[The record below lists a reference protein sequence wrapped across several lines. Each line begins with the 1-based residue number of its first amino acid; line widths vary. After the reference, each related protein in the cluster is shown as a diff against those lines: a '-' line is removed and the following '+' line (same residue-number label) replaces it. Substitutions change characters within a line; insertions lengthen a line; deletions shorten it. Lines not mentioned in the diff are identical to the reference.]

1 MNEEEQMR
9 MTVRI
14 IIGIVLLLTIAAIT
28 SGCKT
33 KQKLPVVTS
42 EDFRRTEIIHTERI
56 DTVFIEIPSQSAERI
71 TQESESFLETE
82 FAESFAAINADGTLK
97 HTLRNKDSK
106 HSVMV
111 KTTTDTI
118 FSEKIIEK
126 PYPVEVP
133 VEVEKKLTWWQRT
146 RLNTWWWIT
155 AVLAICVA
163 WIFRKPFFTILRKIV
178 LPT

>member
-1 MNEEEQMR
+1 MNEDEQMR

-14 IIGIVLLLTIAAIT
+14 IIGIVLLLTIAAI

-33 KQKLPVVTS
+33 KQGLPVVTS

-56 DTVFIEIPSQSAERI
+56 DTVFIEVPSQSAERI

-82 FAESFAAINADGTLK
+82 FAESLAAINADGTLK

-118 FSEKIIEK
+118 ITEKIIEK

-133 VEVEKKLTWWQRT
+133 VKIEKELTWWQRT
-146 RLNTWWWIT
+146 RLNSWWWIT
-155 AVLAICVA
+155 AALALCVA
-163 WIFRKPFFTILRKIV
+163 WIFRKPLFTIFRKIV
-178 LPT
+178 